1 MQQRSWSML
10 RRAQTQKQPQKQ
22 ISSSLSGAS
31 SPIRLN
37 DRADMMR
44 HLQQAIGNQ
53 AVLHLLRSQ
62 AENLKTKS
70 GAGATRILVHDSSKA
85 PIASFA
91 RTGLQTKLAI
101 NKPGDQYEREA
112 DHI

>member
-10 RRAQTQKQPQKQ
+10 RCAQKQKQPQKQ
-22 ISSSLSGAS
+22 IASSLSRAS
-31 SPIRLN
+31 TPIRLN

-44 HLQQAIGNQ
+44 HLQQAIGNR
-53 AVLHLLRSQ
+53 AVLRLLQSQ

-70 GAGATRILVHDSSKA
+70 GAGAARILGYDSSQA
-85 PIASFA
+85 PIASLA
-91 RTGLQTKLAI
+91 GTGLQTKLAI

-112 DHI
+112 